1 MDVQTLQQMEAL
13 FIQSGAVK
21 TRRHNLKFYPNTWT
35 GKSFVD
41 WLVSD
46 QVGGFLI
53 LDLLRSTLL
62 SSAARFFS
70 NASFYIHPSSLRLK
84 STDSC

>member
-1 MDVQTLQQMEAL
+1 MDIQTLQHMEAL

-46 QVGGFLI
+46 QVT
-53 LDLLRSTLL
+53 S
-62 SSAARFFS
+62 
-70 NASFYIHPSSLRLK
+70 
-84 STDSC
+84 

>member
-1 MDVQTLQQMEAL
+1 MEAL

-46 QVGGFLI
+46 QVA
-53 LDLLRSTLL
+53 
-62 SSAARFFS
+62 SSFS
-70 NASFYIHPSSLRLK
+70 N
-84 STDSC
+84 C